1 MGGIGGGVGAIG
13 GGGGLGDMLG
23 DDDAALEMEMQMQN
37 QDATGL
43 NQKAGIKIRV
53 FINMDEDDPNERHID
68 LKGLFK
74 LKPGDQPQ
82 HVDVS
87 NQADLNA
94 ISNRNENEI
103 ILD

>member
-1 MGGIGGGVGAIG
+1 MSGIGGGVGAIG

-23 DDDAALEMEMQMQN
+23 DDDALEMEMQMQN

-68 LKGLFK
+68 LKRLFK
-74 LKPGDQPQ
+74 LKPDDLPQ